1 MLKNAEIISVIWYNK
16 RVVIGGL
23 EEQCHALENHKT
35 TNPL

>member
-1 MLKNAEIISVIWYNK
+1 MLKNAEIISVLWYNR

-23 EEQCHALENHKT
+23 EDICHALEKHR